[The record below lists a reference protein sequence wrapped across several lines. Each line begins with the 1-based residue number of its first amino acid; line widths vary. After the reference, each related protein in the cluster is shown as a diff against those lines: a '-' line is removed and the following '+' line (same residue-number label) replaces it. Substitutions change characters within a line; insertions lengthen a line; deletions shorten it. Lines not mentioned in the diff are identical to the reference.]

1 METGQI
7 RDLHG
12 LQIPR
17 ILWKG
22 ATRQQIR
29 NQGSKE
35 QNTLYC
41 KKLKKEGLRVL
52 QEHSY
57 IQISRSCDLNS
68 TCNSTCQYHVPA
80 SYCSPATIYTGSSE
94 LIPVWTA
101 RLSFLSQAQEDQSA
115 QSVSRGFE
123 YEFVAANRSWRNAHV
138 IYSEK

>member
-1 METGQI
+1 M
-7 RDLHG
+7 
-12 LQIPR
+12 
-17 ILWKG
+17 WKG

-80 SYCSPATIYTGSSE
+80 SYCSPATSVPLEQQYARPRASTKETHSPPSGSRAPVIRVNVN
-94 LIPVWTA
+94 LIG
-101 RLSFLSQAQEDQSA
+101 LSKPFKQI
-115 QSVSRGFE
+115 G
-123 YEFVAANRSWRNAHV
+123 NRAETKV
-138 IYSEK
+138 